1 MGHPDSGLLQ
11 ALVDGELGQ
20 EELDGLRSHAEA
32 CPKCRSELEALE
44 GASAATGAALEILD
58 VEPDLAA
65 TRLRVLDRR
74 GRRSSRRPLF
84 GSWTLPRAASI
95 ALLLTGATVSA
106 LPGSPV
112 RRWIV
117 QGWQAIT
124 QPSDTGLSVST
135 PETVPD
141 DPTTLSPGQDA
152 AQSGAG
158 IALSDEGVE
167 IWIHGLSSQADLRVQ
182 WTDGE
187 EAWVYAGEGTRFTS
201 TDGRLEAFDPPGLV
215 RVEIPLRASR
225 VVLGLDGSV
234 LLRKSGGELEILG
247 PVRERTPSEIRFR
260 PPEAPNGGVPPG
272 VQPS

>member
-1 MGHPDSGLLQ
+1 L
-11 ALVDGELGQ
+11 A
-20 EELDGLRSHAEA
+20 A
-32 CPKCRSELEALE
+32 LEA
-44 GASAATGAALEILD
+44 ASAAAVTALEVLD
-58 VEPDLAA
+58 VEPDVA
-65 TRLRVLDRR
+65 TPRKRVLERR
-74 GRRSSRRPLF
+74 SRQSSRRPFF

-117 QGWQAIT
+117 QGWQAVT
-124 QPSDTGLSVST
+124 QASGAGLSDPV
-135 PETVPD
+135 PEVLSD

-158 IALSDEGVE
+158 IAVSSEGLE

-215 RVEIPLRASR
+215 RVEIPMRAGR

-234 LLRKSGGELEILG
+234 LLRKSAGELEILG
-247 PVRERTPSEIRFR
+247 PVQERTPSEIRFK
-260 PPEAPNGGVPPG
+260 PPGPPNGGVPPG
-272 VQPS
+272 VSTS